1 MEDNRTSLRYIPAVL
16 LGSVFFVVP
25 FVSYDYTLKIHAGL
39 TQATVE
45 TYTATVGTKFSSAE
59 SDAVIQGSPDE
70 DVGYRSVN
78 HFFDPIYE
86 RGLKV
91 GISWSSSKQWAQD
104 TEAQANFC
112 IQRLCS
118 STVSYQDKYFSS
130 SQDYSW
136 DRSVYEYAYGD
147 KTRGLQGLGHIL
159 HLLQDATVP
168 AHVRNDQHLNL
179 DGYGDF
185 DPYEQFGQKFDQGNI
200 ASLGRIAIP
209 QRSSLNAYF
218 DAVAAYTNGHFL
230 SKDAMFDSYE
240 YPKLDQLNIKDNFG
254 YDSVLNHRVASV
266 QILRDTL
273 MRPEKTIVSFNDPKN
288 DPKGLIFNDYWSLLS
303 KEAITNGV
311 GVMDLFFKA
320 VADEK
325 KTHVLQKKNTSQ
337 QERDAAAIVAKGFAI
352 AKKLYGSSLDASD
365 VSDLMNTGQSAA
377 VIDALPQDPPAQ
389 EKIVTTQ
396 RSPEASSPAVP
407 KPTTKPKVVI
417 TPQPAAPVKQVTASS
432 TIQASPR
439 NEYPNYPGYAGGGG
453 GSSSN
458 SGSTPPPGDSGTP
471 TPPVVT
477 VAAPV
482 VVSPSSSARVGTTTL
497 TLSGTAEANK
507 NITISYFASGATT
520 TATTTAAIDGSWSFT
535 PLAVDEGTT
544 LFSVVADN
552 GTGVS
557 SATTTYS
564 VITDITAPSI
574 TSFGIF
580 ECAHSLLL
588 SSCGAGSA
596 VTFTYALP
604 SDLSYYNI
612 VVDGSVVGTSSAATT
627 TLSSLAVGAHTF
639 ALAAYDQ
646 AGNSAT
652 STPIT
657 VQSLESPV
665 VINEVAWA
673 GTAAHTSDQWIEL
686 FNRSSSTIDLSSVS
700 LLSSDGVLA
709 APLSGTLA
717 AGAYYLIEQSETAT
731 DVVSNLLLPS
741 LALTTTPVQLSLAYT
756 PGGLATTTLDSTPAA
771 SACSGAWCGGT
782 TDSAHRSMERK
793 QAATAGTL
801 ASNWVSNNT
810 FTKNGLD
817 ANGTAIN
824 GTPGGQNS
832 ESLSSIGFYCGPY
845 TESFVE
851 GNYYQPTSGSCQF
864 LSPGLVGTVRY
875 GLTYVG
881 TIGAATE
888 YNAFS
893 MGASQNSS
901 QFGDPVPALSQVEGQ
916 DLFAAIVLLP
926 TGPDATLFLNQFK
939 SYFTDGSAP
948 PPSLNYG
955 IIRFKWG
962 TGI

>member
-1 MEDNRTSLRYIPAVL
+1 MEDYRTIVRFIPAFL
-16 LGSVFFVVP
+16 LGSAFSVVP
-25 FVSYDYTLKIHAGL
+25 LVSYEYALKTHMGL

-45 TYTATVGTKFSSAE
+45 TYVATTGTTFSSSE
-59 SDAVIQGSPDE
+59 SDAVLQGSFDE
-70 DVGYRSVN
+70 DAGYRSVN

-86 RGLKV
+86 RGLTV
-91 GISWSSSKQWAQD
+91 GISWPSSKQWAQD

-118 STVSYQDKYFSS
+118 DTVSYQDRYFSS
-130 SQDYSW
+130 PQDYSW

-147 KTRGLQGLGHIL
+147 KLRGLQGVGHIL
-159 HLLQDATVP
+159 HLLQDAAVP

-185 DPYEQFGQKFDQGNI
+185 DPYEQFGQKFDQQNI
-200 ASLGRIAIP
+200 ASLGHITIP
-209 QRSSLNAYF
+209 QRSSINAYF
-218 DAVAAYTNGHFL
+218 DAVASFTNGHFL
-230 SKDAMFDSYE
+230 SKDAMFSSYV
-240 YPKLDQLNIKDNFG
+240 YPELGQLNLRFDKFVYDPALGHAVGLSLKGPDIFG
-254 YDSVLNHRVASV
+254 RLNENEIVLYDSKEDNGSKV
-266 QILRDTL
+266 
-273 MRPEKTIVSFNDPKN
+273 
-288 DPKGLIFNDYWSLLS
+288 FNDYWSLLS
-303 KEAITNGV
+303 KEAIKNGV

-337 QERDAAAIVAKGFAI
+337 QERDAAALVAKGFAI
-352 AKKLYGSSLDASD
+352 AKKLYGSSLDAND

-377 VIDALPQDPPAQ
+377 AINALQQDPPTQ
-389 EKIVTTQ
+389 EKTSTAQTPSPVT
-396 RSPEASSPAVP
+396 PAP
-407 KPTTKPKVVI
+407 KPASKPRVVI
-417 TPQPAAPVKQVTASS
+417 TSQPAAPVQQIHASS
-432 TIQASPR
+432 TIQVSPR

-458 SGSTPPPGDSGTP
+458 SGSTPPADSGTP

-482 VVSPSSSARVGTTTL
+482 VVSPSSSSRIGTTTL

-507 NITISYFASGATT
+507 NITISYFALGATT
-520 TATTTAAIDGSWSFT
+520 TATTTAAVDGSWTFT

-552 GTGVS
+552 GAGVS

-596 VTFTYALP
+596 VTLTYTLP

-612 VVDGSVVGTSSAATT
+612 IVDSAVVGTSSAATT
-627 TLSSLAVGAHTF
+627 TLSSLAVGSHTF

-646 AGNSAT
+646 AGNSST

-673 GTAAHTSDQWIEL
+673 GTAAHASDQWIEL

-700 LLSSDGVLA
+700 LLSLDGSLV

-731 DVVSNLLLPS
+731 DIASNLLLS
-741 LALTTTPVQLSLAYT
+741 GLALTTTPVQLSLAYT
-756 PGGLATTTLDSTPAA
+756 PASLSTTTLDSTPAA
-771 SACSGAWCGGT
+771 SACSGSWCGGT
-782 TDSAHRSMERK
+782 SDSAHRSMERK
-793 QAATAGTL
+793 QAATVGTL
-801 ASNWVSNNT
+801 ASNWISNNT

-817 ANGTAIN
+817 ANCTAIN

-864 LSPGLVGTVRY
+864 LSPGLVGLVRY

-881 TIGAATE
+881 TVGAATE

-901 QFGDPVPALSQVEGQ
+901 QFGDPVSALSQVEGQ

-926 TGPDATLFLNQFK
+926 TGPDATLYLNQFK